1 MRTSLSAFMKKVTI
15 LLIVIT
21 ILLFWTAVH
30 KPGGSLEYYLLLK
43 PYPTLD
49 LFLGGGEEGS
59 YARRLA
65 NGEFPAWLV
74 NEHYIN
80 LASSSWEG
88 STKAWEY
95 LRNGSLIVVFL
106 GWPILLIIWLVLSIK
121 THLTRRSSKDA
132 VTGAA

>member
-1 MRTSLSAFMKKVTI
+1 MKRITVI
-15 LLIVIT
+15 LIVIT
-21 ILLFWTAVH
+21 LLLFWTAEH

-43 PYPTLD
+43 PYPTFD
-49 LFLGGGEEGS
+49 LFLGGGEEGQ

-65 NGEFPAWLV
+65 NGEFPDWLV
-74 NEHYIN
+74 NEQYIN
-80 LASSSWEG
+80 LAPGGWED

-106 GWPILLIIWLVLSIK
+106 GWPILLIIWLVLAIK
-121 THLTRRSSKDA
+121 THLTRRISKDA